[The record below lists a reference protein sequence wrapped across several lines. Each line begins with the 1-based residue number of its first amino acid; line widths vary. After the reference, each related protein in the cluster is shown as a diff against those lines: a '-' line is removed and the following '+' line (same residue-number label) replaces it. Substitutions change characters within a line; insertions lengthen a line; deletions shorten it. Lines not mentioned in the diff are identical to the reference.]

1 MADLER
7 NKQTVRAFIT
17 RAFNDKQPA
26 DAVAKYVGSEYIQHD
41 PQSPDGVEAF
51 ILFVNGFVGQ
61 FPQLSIEIKR
71 VIAEG
76 DLVVAHLLINMAP
89 ENRGMAGVDIF
100 RLQDGKIVE
109 HWDVLQP
116 VPEQAANDNTM
127 F

>member
-7 NKQTVRAFIT
+7 NKQTVIAFIT

-26 DAVAKYVGSEYIQHD
+26 DAVAQYVGSEYIQHD
-41 PQSPDGVEAF
+41 PQSPDGAEAF
-51 ILFVNGFVGQ
+51 VQFANGFAGQ
-61 FPQLSIEIKR
+61 FPQLSIDIKR

-76 DLVVAHLLINMAP
+76 DLVVTHLLINMAP
-89 ENRGMAGVDIF
+89 EDRGMAAVDIF

-116 VPEQAANDNTM
+116 VPEQAANNNTM

>member
-1 MADLER
+1 MADLDR
-7 NKQTVRAFIT
+7 NKQTVIAFIT

-26 DAVAKYVGSEYIQHD
+26 DAVAQYVGSEYIQHD
-41 PQSPDGVEAF
+41 PQSPDGAEAF
-51 ILFVNGFVGQ
+51 IQFVNGFAGQ
-61 FPQLSIEIKR
+61 FPQLRIDIKR

-76 DLVVAHLLINMAP
+76 DLVVAHLLITMAP

-100 RLQDGKIVE
+100 RLQNGKIVE

-116 VPEQAANDNTM
+116 VPEQAANNNTM

>member
-7 NKQTVRAFIT
+7 NKQTVIAFIT

-41 PQSPDGVEAF
+41 PQSPEGAEAF
-51 ILFVNGFVGQ
+51 VQFVNGFAGQ
-61 FPQLSIEIKR
+61 FPQLSIDIKR
-71 VIAEG
+71 VVAEG
-76 DLVVAHLLINMAP
+76 DLVVIHLLITMAP

-100 RLQDGKIVE
+100 RLQNGKIVE
-109 HWDVLQP
+109 HWNVLQL
-116 VPEQAANDNTM
+116 VPEKAPNNNTM